1 MSGFLVN
8 LSNHEPLRELRET
21 GTTAHAV
28 ADRMV
33 SIHECFD
40 TMELPDMLALDA
52 SYAG

>member
-1 MSGFLVN
+1 MN
-8 LSNHEPLRELRET
+8 LMRELRDT
-21 GTTAHAV
+21 GTMERAV

-40 TMELPDMLALDA
+40 TMGLSDMLALDA